1 MNLQYFPTKNRLA
14 KPLKWK
20 KSVARVPDSVVGNS
34 TGSASQFFIRYATI
48 VIDFPDKG

>member
-14 KPLKWK
+14 KPLKWE
-20 KSVARVPDSVVGNS
+20 KSVPRVSDSVVGTS
-34 TGSASQFFIRYATI
+34 TGSVSQFVIHNSTI